1 LGDSTQTMYKYIV
14 DNPNDIKSYDLI
26 HLDGGHVEN
35 VFKHDYMNSRKLIAD
50 EGVVI
55 FDDYNYPHI
64 KHFVDQKIKENEI
77 VELVDK
83 NIQKRIYILFIVIN
97 NDRIFLIYCKN

>member
-1 LGDSTQTMYKYIV
+1 MGDSTQTMYKYIV

-26 HLDGGHVEN
+26 HLDGGHAEN

-77 VELVDK
+77 VELFDK
-83 NIQKRIYILFIVIN
+83 NIQKTNLH
-97 NDRIFLIYCKN
+97 LIYRHK